1 MAEGFRF
8 QDLIDAL
15 IQQESVGDPMAVS
28 NAGAIGL
35 MQIMPQHASN
45 LHGSSAPSV
54 FDAARERGF
63 DVQEETTSA
72 ARGLLFDPEINYAL
86 GDPYLR
92 DLMRQYDGNIDLAL
106 TAYNAGPNAMDAVLE
121 SGGGIQDF
129 ADPEAQ
135 QYAQKVRGRYMAA
148 NGRAMPDQI
157 DTRQLTRPQARPAG
171 LLE

>member
-1 MAEGFRF
+1 MADGFKF

-15 IQQESVGDPMAVS
+15 IQQESEGDPMAVS
-28 NAGAIGL
+28 DAGAVGL
-35 MQIMPQHASN
+35 MQIMPQFAHN

-63 DVQEETTSA
+63 DVQEETIAA

-106 TAYNAGPNAMDAVLE
+106 TAYNAGPNAMDSVLA

-135 QYAQKVRGRYMAA
+135 EYAQKVREKYMAS
-148 NGRAMPDQI
+148 NGRPMPDKI
-157 DTRQLTRPQARPAG
+157 DTRRLTRPQARPAG
-171 LLE
+171 LLD